1 MRNRIEGIRSGGW
14 LSIAAGSLLIAGCLT
29 APAGRI
35 DVPTDILRG
44 RGPNESGSAR
54 SRYVV
59 RMTDGDQDWE
69 FQLPEIATA
78 YEVRIPL
85 RGKAGQN
92 GIPVDQATLTAA
104 DKEIVGQREVD
115 ARLRAEGPP
124 PGDQGD
130 NYLAPDGMGPNG
142 EGTEGARPA
151 GLRTGRPNPGGAPAG
166 PAATPRSSYL
176 LTLAK
181 VKDLYRSRNYEIALV
196 ELVALEREYPNDERI
211 MSMKGSL
218 YEKLGR
224 RQLARESWEA
234 VLSINPYNLQVAEA
248 LQRLGK

>member
-1 MRNRIEGIRSGGW
+1 MRNRIEMTRSGGW
-14 LSIAAGSLLIAGCLT
+14 LTVAAGSLLVAGCLT

-44 RGPNESGSAR
+44 RGPNESGSTR
-54 SRYVV
+54 NRYVV

-92 GIPVDQATLTAA
+92 GGIPVDQATLTAA

-115 ARLRAEGPP
+115 ARLRAEEPR
-124 PGDQGD
+124 PGDNG
-130 NYLAPDGMGPNG
+130 APDSEGG
-142 EGTEGARPA
+142 EGVRPA
-151 GLRTGRPNPGGAPAG
+151 GLRTGRPNPGAAPAG
-166 PAATPRSSYL
+166 PVATPRSSYL

-234 VLSINPYNLQVAEA
+234 VLAINPYNLQVAEA

>member
-1 MRNRIEGIRSGGW
+1 MRNRSKTIRFGGW
-14 LSIAAGSLLIAGCLT
+14 LAVAAGGVLAAGCLT

-35 DVPTDILRG
+35 DVPSDIMRG
-44 RGPNESGSAR
+44 HGPGETGSAR
-54 SRYVV
+54 NRYVV

-85 RGKAGQN
+85 RGKPGQN
-92 GIPVDQATLTAA
+92 GGIPVDQATLTAA

-115 ARLRAEGPP
+115 ARLRADELPP
-124 PGDQGD
+124 AGAQGSDGDSG
-130 NYLAPDGMGPNG
+130 G
-142 EGTEGARPA
+142 EGGGDPREGVRPA
-151 GLRTGRPNPGGAPAG
+151 GLRTGKRAPGAAPAG
-166 PAATPRSSYL
+166 PAPTPRSSYL

-218 YEKLGR
+218 YEKVGR

-234 VLSINPYNLQVAEA
+234 VLAINPYNLQVAEA

>member
-1 MRNRIEGIRSGGW
+1 MRNRSKTTRIAGW
-14 LSIAAGSLLIAGCLT
+14 LALAASGVLSAGCLT
-29 APAGRI
+29 GPAGHI
-35 DVPTDILRG
+35 DVPSDILRG
-44 RGPNESGSAR
+44 HGPNESGSSR

-85 RGKAGQN
+85 RGGKAPQGG
-92 GIPVDQATLTAA
+92 GIAVDQATLTAA

-115 ARLRAEGPP
+115 ARVRAEAPP
-124 PGDQGD
+124 SGDTDG
-130 NYLAPDGMGPNG
+130 APEAGGEVRDGV
-142 EGTEGARPA
+142 RPA
-151 GLRTGRPNPGGAPAG
+151 GLRNGGGRSPAPSDGTA
-166 PAATPRSSYL
+166 PTPRASYL

-211 MSMKGSL
+211 LSMKGSL
-218 YEKLGR
+218 YEKVGR

>member
-1 MRNRIEGIRSGGW
+1 MKNSIKTMTFGGW
-14 LSIAAGSLLIAGCLT
+14 FAVATGGALAAGCLT
-29 APAGRI
+29 GPAGHI
-35 DVPTDILRG
+35 DVPSDILRPTGETNG
-44 RGPNESGSAR
+44 RRG
-54 SRYVV
+54 RYVV
-59 RMTDGDQDWE
+59 RMTDGDRPWE
-69 FQLPEIATA
+69 FELPEIATA

-85 RGKAGQN
+85 RGMQQG
-92 GIPVDQATLTAA
+92 GGGVPVDNPTVTAA
-104 DKEIVGQREVD
+104 DREIVNQREVD
-115 ARLRAEGPP
+115 ARLRADEAP
-124 PGDQGD
+124 PGG
-130 NYLAPDGMGPNG
+130 PDGEG
-142 EGTEGARPA
+142 EPRDGVRPA
-151 GLRTGRPNPGGAPAG
+151 GLRTGGRAAPASDGATGAPH
-166 PAATPRSSYL
+166 SSYL

-181 VKDLYRSRNYEIALV
+181 VKDLYKSRNYEIALV

>member
-1 MRNRIEGIRSGGW
+1 MGMRNQIQGNRSGGW
-14 LSIAAGSLLIAGCLT
+14 LAVAAGGLLIAGCLT

-35 DVPTDILRG
+35 DVPTDLMRG
-44 RGPNESGSAR
+44 RGPNEGGSAR
-54 SRYVV
+54 NRYVV

-92 GIPVDQATLTAA
+92 GGIAVDQATLTAA

-115 ARLRAEGPP
+115 ARLRADEPP
-124 PGDQGD
+124 PNGADSAGDEGGE
-130 NYLAPDGMGPNG
+130 PRDGV
-142 EGTEGARPA
+142 RPA
-151 GLRTGRPNPGGAPAG
+151 GLRTGRANPGAAPAG
-166 PAATPRSSYL
+166 PAPTPRSSYL

>member
-14 LSIAAGSLLIAGCLT
+14 LAIAAGSLLIAGCVT

-35 DVPTDILRG
+35 DVPTDLLRG

-54 SRYVV
+54 NRYVV

-85 RGKAGQN
+85 RGMQQG
-92 GIPVDQATLTAA
+92 GGGVPVDNPTVTAA

-115 ARLRAEGPP
+115 ARLRADEAP
-124 PGDQGD
+124 PGG
-130 NYLAPDGMGPNG
+130 PDGAG
-142 EGTEGARPA
+142 EGEEREGVRPA
-151 GLRTGRPNPGGAPAG
+151 GLRTGRKPGIAPDGA
-166 PAATPRSSYL
+166 AAAPHSSYL

-224 RQLARESWEA
+224 RQLARESWDA
-234 VLSINPYNLQVAEA
+234 VLSINP
-248 LQRLGK
+248 

>member
-1 MRNRIEGIRSGGW
+1 MTFGGW
-14 LSIAAGSLLIAGCLT
+14 FAVAAGGVLAAGCLT
-29 APAGRI
+29 GPAGHI
-35 DVPTDILRG
+35 DVPSDILRPTGETNG
-44 RGPNESGSAR
+44 RRG
-54 SRYVV
+54 RYVV
-59 RMTDGDQDWE
+59 RMTDGDRPWE
-69 FQLPEIATA
+69 FELPEIATA

-85 RGKAGQN
+85 RGMQQG
-92 GIPVDQATLTAA
+92 GGGVPVENPTVTAA
-104 DKEIVGQREVD
+104 DREIVNQREVD
-115 ARLRAEGPP
+115 ARLRADEAP
-124 PGDQGD
+124 PGG
-130 NYLAPDGMGPNG
+130 PDGAGDG
-142 EGTEGARPA
+142 EEREGVRPA
-151 GLRTGRPNPGGAPAG
+151 GLRTGRKSGPASDG
-166 PAATPRSSYL
+166 PAAAPHSSYL

-181 VKDLYRSRNYEIALV
+181 VKDLYKSRNYEIALV

>member
-14 LSIAAGSLLIAGCLT
+14 LAIAAGSLLIAGCVT

-35 DVPTDILRG
+35 DVPTDLLRG

-54 SRYVV
+54 NRYVV

-92 GIPVDQATLTAA
+92 GMPVDQATLTAA

-115 ARLRAEGPP
+115 ARLRAEEPP

-130 NYLAPDGMGPNG
+130 NISRRTAW
-142 EGTEGARPA
+142 ARAARRATASGQPA
-151 GLRTGRPNPGGAPAG
+151 CAAAG
-166 PAATPRSSYL
+166 PTRAGPLRDRRRRRGRAISS
-176 LTLAK
+176 
-181 VKDLYRSRNYEIALV
+181 RSR
-196 ELVALEREYPNDERI
+196 
-211 MSMKGSL
+211 K
-218 YEKLGR
+218 
-224 RQLARESWEA
+224 
-234 VLSINPYNLQVAEA
+234 
-248 LQRLGK
+248 

>member
-1 MRNRIEGIRSGGW
+1 MKDGINMMGTLRWLAVAGGGV
-14 LSIAAGSLLIAGCLT
+14 LAAGCLT
-29 APAGRI
+29 GPAGHI
-35 DVPTDILRG
+35 DVPSDVLRG

-115 ARLRAEGPP
+115 ARLRADEGPP
-124 PGDQGD
+124 GG
-130 NYLAPDGMGPNG
+130 PDGAG
-142 EGTEGARPA
+142 EGGEPREGVRPA
-151 GLRTGRPNPGGAPAG
+151 GLRTGGKPGAG
-166 PAATPRSSYL
+166 PAPEGAAPTPRSSYL

>member
-1 MRNRIEGIRSGGW
+1 MRNRIEMTRSGGW
-14 LSIAAGSLLIAGCLT
+14 LTVAAGSLLMAGCLT

-54 SRYVV
+54 NRYVV

-92 GIPVDQATLTAA
+92 GGIPVDQATLTAA

-115 ARLRAEGPP
+115 ARLRAEEPP
-124 PGDQGD
+124 RGD
-130 NYLAPDGMGPNG
+130 NGADGTG
-142 EGTEGARPA
+142 EGGEPGEGVRPA
-151 GLRTGRPNPGGAPAG
+151 GLRTGRPNPGAAPAG
-166 PAATPRSSYL
+166 PTATPRSSYL